1 MTTAPAATLDLGL
14 LILTGFIPTLALV
27 GKRFILVPLSVLTG
41 CFISAIAALCFLGFG
56 MSFIAWYVF
65 ISVGASLIGSVVLY
79 RRFAHLP
86 STAQH
91 SSTPRDHGSTGDYD
105 EAQPEAKFANAQ
117 RVGRFASAA
126 VVVLCVTYCLRALRS
141 PSVGFDA
148 RLIWF
153 LRAGWLLESHHR
165 ALTNLRN
172 VGLFTHGG
180 YPPLVSSTVAVLWYV
195 AGNHSERTAQVVISV
210 VNGCALF
217 TAVWGI
223 VETGFLA
230 SRKSAVR
237 PRPQPS
243 DADTGLSRYSASR
256 VRLNLPWAGS
266 VVIAVGLTLTTF
278 GVVGPFATNGYADPL
293 WSIAAVGAVTFGL
306 ILPQERW
313 MLGVSSILIAVA
325 GETKIEGTLAA
336 GAIMVLVLAR
346 WLGAPR
352 SGRRRKQHAALVG
365 VVGAV
370 VLSGWPVL
378 MKLLGTTGGFYSVSP
393 QIRSVPSRF
402 RPIYDAIEVHLHI
415 VPLAIGI
422 ALAGSLCLARV
433 RKGLNLGN
441 DFWAW
446 GALSAGTLIVSV
458 SYFEWTGDLSSL
470 LFWLKT
476 SVHRVTEFTDL
487 MAWWIIGVWLVIAC
501 SALATPDWRGTAAK
515 AAGFRNSPEATNEI
529 PQLTDR

>member
-1 MTTAPAATLDLGL
+1 MTTAPAAILDLGL

-41 CFISAIAALCFLGFG
+41 CLISAIAALCFLGIG

-65 ISVGASLIGSVVLY
+65 ISVGASLIGSVVVY

-86 STAQH
+86 STAQY
-91 SSTPRDHGSTGDYD
+91 SSKPRDRGSKSKYD
-105 EAQPEAKFANAQ
+105 EAQPDAKFVNVQ
-117 RVGRFASAA
+117 RTGRFISVA
-126 VVVLCVTYCLRALRS
+126 VLVLSITYCLRALRS

-165 ALTNLRN
+165 ALTDLSN

-180 YPPLVSSTVAVLWYV
+180 YPPLVSSTVAVLWYI

-217 TAVWGI
+217 TAAWGI
-223 VETGFLA
+223 VEVGFVA

-237 PRPQPS
+237 PPMQPS
-243 DADTGLSRYSASR
+243 DAHTGLPRYSVSR
-256 VRLNLPWAGS
+256 VRPNFPWVTS
-266 VVIAVGLTLTTF
+266 LVIAVALTLTTF

-306 ILPQERW
+306 VLPQERW
-313 MLGVSSILIAVA
+313 MLGVSAILIAVA
-325 GETKIEGTLAA
+325 GETKIEGTVAA
-336 GAIMVLVLAR
+336 GAIMVLVIAR
-346 WLGAPR
+346 WVGASR
-352 SGRRRKQHAALVG
+352 SVRHRKQKAALVG
-365 VVGAV
+365 VAGAV

-378 MKLLGTTGGFYSVSP
+378 MKLLGSTAGFYSVSL
-393 QIRSVPSRF
+393 QIRSLPSRLP
-402 RPIYDAIEVHLHI
+402 PIYDAIEVHLHI

-422 ALAGSLCLARV
+422 AVAGSLCLPGV

-446 GALSAGTLIVSV
+446 GALAAGTVIVTA
-458 SYFEWTGDLSSL
+458 SYFEWTGDASSL
-470 LFWLKT
+470 LLWLKT
-476 SVHRVTEFTDL
+476 SVHRVTEFSDL

-501 SALATPDWRGTAAK
+501 AALANPDWRGTAA
-515 AAGFRNSPEATNEI
+515 ADFRDSQEAVDEI
-529 PQLTDR
+529 PQLMDR